1 MGVETFG
8 YFFKQ
13 TNKQTKHNTRN
24 KQGSS
29 KWDQPAAGPLHGRTH
44 LVFFF
49 VFEAQTRG
57 SSLKTVSV
65 VRPGL
70 VGFKL
75 HHLYHQV
82 WNWQNVKKKRS
93 RAGRERRAEIW
104 GEPVRK

>member
-1 MGVETFG
+1 MTGNTPVSIYCLRRMGVETFG
-8 YFFKQ
+8 SFFFK
-13 TNKQTKHNTRN
+13 TNKQKKSKHNTRN
-24 KQGSS
+24 KLGSS

-57 SSLKTVSV
+57 SSLKTISV

-75 HHLYHQV
+75 HHL
-82 WNWQNVKKKRS
+82 
-93 RAGRERRAEIW
+93 
-104 GEPVRK
+104 